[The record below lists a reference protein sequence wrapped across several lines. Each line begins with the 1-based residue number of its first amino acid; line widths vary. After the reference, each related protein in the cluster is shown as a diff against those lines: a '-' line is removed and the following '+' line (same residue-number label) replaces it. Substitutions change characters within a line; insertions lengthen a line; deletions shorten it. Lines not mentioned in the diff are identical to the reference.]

1 MTNPVLSSLK
11 DKLSSLI
18 TKPWQIGPTE
28 DHRVSASCEE
38 ASPTAL
44 EQHSWLT
51 MWLLNT
57 VMMLKWCM
65 AISCE
70 LSLRNGFSKGRSLK
84 DFPDRSAIKT
94 SPQCQFLTSTPYMHV
109 QLAYLQLKISA
120 KEGISLQDLLTNPE
134 ECTHTKKTQV
144 L

>member
-1 MTNPVLSSLK
+1 MTNPVLPSLK

-18 TKPWQIGPTE
+18 TKPGQIGPTE

-57 VMMLKWCM
+57 MMMLK
-65 AISCE
+65 
-70 LSLRNGFSKGRSLK
+70 
-84 DFPDRSAIKT
+84 
-94 SPQCQFLTSTPYMHV
+94 
-109 QLAYLQLKISA
+109 
-120 KEGISLQDLLTNPE
+120 
-134 ECTHTKKTQV
+134 
-144 L
+144 